1 MPRSSILRRCAE
13 PDAALRRYIVTRRQ
27 AAWLILFDGQA
38 FGPYRSEREA
48 LLFAVDAACKLARQ
62 GEQSEVLRNDETGAQ
77 RVVWRGEPNE
87 RAANAGVPWPFAP
100 RRA

>member
-13 PDAALRRYIVTRRQ
+13 PAAALRRYVVIRRQ
-27 AAWLILFDGQA
+27 AAWLILFDGEV

-48 LLFAVDAACKLARQ
+48 LLFAVDAACKLAKQ
-62 GEQSEVLRNDETGAQ
+62 GEDAQVLRREESGAE
-77 RVVWRGEPNE
+77 RVVWRGAQELQTSH
-87 RAANAGVPWPFAP
+87 RGVPWPFAL